1 MKVCMFHLMPYRD
14 LPDDFGQRYNSAF
27 IEPLWFDFADAD
39 KVGQYFNA
47 TLDELVY
54 AANAGLHGVCTNQHH
69 QNVYGFMANPSL
81 MGSVLAKATNGQNVA
96 IVQLGSTLPSTTPP
110 TRIAEEYAMLDCISG
125 GRLVAGFPTGLPTD
139 AAISNAVV
147 PIEQR
152 ERFREALSL
161 VIKAWSAKE
170 VFAWNGKHY
179 QLGAVNLW
187 PRPIQQPHPPIWI
200 PGSGITATA
209 EYVVGLDHCFC
220 HLSYFGAK
228 NAAQVADRYWELV
241 ARKGRD
247 DNPYRFSFLQLI
259 GVAETDAEA
268 EDIYGPHA
276 EYFFNKLLYTPPHY
290 AQLPGSLEYPSLVQ
304 ATRNNQRAALNLREL
319 KAKDLYERGFVIVG
333 SPKTVREQL
342 MDGVKRLRIGHL
354 LALLHFGSMPTDLC
368 KNNIDLFAREVL
380 PHIEDLWDDQYEDR
394 WWPERLRAKRPVGS
408 MAVAS

>member
-14 LPDDFGQRYNSAF
+14 LPEDFGQRYNSAF
-27 IEPLWFDFADAD
+27 IEPVWFDVADAD

-47 TLDELVY
+47 TLDELLY

-96 IVQLGSTLPSTTPP
+96 IIQLGSTLPSTTPP

-147 PIEQR
+147 PLEQR
-152 ERFREALSL
+152 EQFREALSL

-170 VFAWNGKHY
+170 VFAWNGKYY
-179 QLGAVNLW
+179 QLGMVNLW

-241 ARKGRD
+241 ASKGRD

-259 GVAETDAEA
+259 GVAATDAEA
-268 EDIYGPHA
+268 EDLYGPHA

-290 AQLPGSLEYPSLVQ
+290 AQIPGCLEYPSLVQ

-333 SPKTVREQL
+333 SPRTVREQL
-342 MDGVKRLRIGHL
+342 MDGMKRLRVGHL

-368 KNNIDLFAREVL
+368 KKNIDLFARDVL
-380 PHIEDLWDDQYEDR
+380 PHLEDLWDDQYEDR
-394 WWPERLRAKRPVGS
+394 WWPERLRAKRPVAA
-408 MAVAS
+408 MAAAS

>member
-1 MKVCMFHLMPYRD
+1 MFHLMPYRD
-14 LPDDFGQRYNSAF
+14 LPKDFGKRYNSAF
-27 IEPLWFDFADAD
+27 IEPVWFDVADAD

-47 TLDELVY
+47 TLDELLY

-81 MGSVLAKATNGQNVA
+81 MGAVLAKATNGQNVA
-96 IVQLGSTLPSTTPP
+96 IIQLGSTLPSTTPP

-147 PIEQR
+147 PLEQR

-179 QLGAVNLW
+179 QLGMVNLW

-209 EYVVGLDHCFC
+209 EYVVGLDYCFC

-268 EDIYGPHA
+268 EDLYGPHA

-290 AQLPGSLEYPSLVQ
+290 AQIPGCLEYPSLVQ

-333 SPKTVREQL
+333 SPRTVREQL
-342 MDGVKRLRIGHL
+342 MDGMKRLRVGHL

-368 KNNIDLFAREVL
+368 KKNIDLFARDVL
-380 PHIEDLWDDQYEDR
+380 PHLEDLWDDQYEDR
-394 WWPERLRAKRPVGS
+394 WWPERLRAKRPVGA
-408 MAVAS
+408 MAAAS

>member
-14 LPDDFGQRYNSAF
+14 LPDNFGQRYNSAF
-27 IEPLWFDFADAD
+27 IEPVWFDFADAD

-47 TLDELVY
+47 TLDELLY

-81 MGSVLAKATNGQNVA
+81 MGSVLAKLTNGQNVA

-179 QLGAVNLW
+179 QLGMVNLW

-268 EDIYGPHA
+268 EDLYAPHA

-290 AQLPGSLEYPSLVQ
+290 QQIPGCLEYPSLVQ
-304 ATRNNQRAALNLREL
+304 AMRNNQRAALNLREL
-319 KAKDLYERGFVIVG
+319 KAKDLYERGFIIVG
-333 SPKTVREQL
+333 SPRTVREQL
-342 MDGVKRLRIGHL
+342 MDGMKRLRVGHL

-368 KNNIDLFAREVL
+368 KANIGLFAREVL
-380 PHIEDLWDDQYEDR
+380 PHLEDLWDDQYEDR
-394 WWPERLRAKRPVGS
+394 WWPERLRAKRPVGA
-408 MAVAS
+408 MAAAS

>member
-1 MKVCMFHLMPYRD
+1 VKVCMFHLMPYRD
-14 LPDDFGQRYNSAF
+14 LPEDFGQRYNSAF
-27 IEPLWFDFADAD
+27 IEPVWFDVADAD

-47 TLDELVY
+47 TLDELLY

-81 MGSVLAKATNGQNVA
+81 MGAVLAKATNGQNVA
-96 IVQLGSTLPSTTPP
+96 IIQLGSTLPSTTPP

-147 PIEQR
+147 PLEQR

-170 VFAWNGKHY
+170 VFAWNGKYY
-179 QLGAVNLW
+179 QLGMVNLW

-268 EDIYGPHA
+268 EDLYGPHA

-290 AQLPGSLEYPSLVQ
+290 AQIPGCLEYPSLVQ

-333 SPKTVREQL
+333 SPRTVREQL
-342 MDGVKRLRIGHL
+342 MDGMKRLRVGHL

-368 KNNIDLFAREVL
+368 KKNIDLFARDVL
-380 PHIEDLWDDQYEDR
+380 PHLEDLWDDQYEDR
-394 WWPERLRAKRPVGS
+394 WWPERLRAKRPVGA
-408 MAVAS
+408 MAAAS

>member
-161 VIKAWSAKE
+161 VMKAWSAKE

-354 LALLHFGSMPTDLC
+354 LALLHFGSMPTELC

>member
-14 LPDDFGQRYNSAF
+14 LPKDFGQRYNSAF
-27 IEPLWFDFADAD
+27 IEPVWFDVADAD

-47 TLDELVY
+47 TLDELLY

-81 MGSVLAKATNGQNVA
+81 MGAVLAKATNGQNVA
-96 IVQLGSTLPSTTPP
+96 IIQLGSTLPSTTPP

-147 PIEQR
+147 PLEQR

-170 VFAWNGKHY
+170 VFAWNGKYY
-179 QLGAVNLW
+179 QLGMVNLW

-268 EDIYGPHA
+268 EDLYGPHA

-290 AQLPGSLEYPSLVQ
+290 AQIPGCLEYPSLVQ

-333 SPKTVREQL
+333 SPRTVREQL
-342 MDGVKRLRIGHL
+342 MDGMKRLRVGHL

-368 KNNIDLFAREVL
+368 KKNIDLFARDVL
-380 PHIEDLWDDQYEDR
+380 PHLEDLWDDQYEDR
-394 WWPERLRAKRPVGS
+394 WWPERLRAKRPVGA
-408 MAVAS
+408 MAAAS